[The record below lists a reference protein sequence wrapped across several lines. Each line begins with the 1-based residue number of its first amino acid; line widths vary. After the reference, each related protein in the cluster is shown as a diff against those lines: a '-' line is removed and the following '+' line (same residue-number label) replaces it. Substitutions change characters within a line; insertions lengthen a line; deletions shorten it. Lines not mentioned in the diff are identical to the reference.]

1 MAAGTNKSVGG
12 TAARRPV
19 PHGVRSSHAHAG
31 GRWKLVYADFV
42 TVLMAFFIVAWIFVF
57 DKISQERRVYDRK
70 CTAAIG
76 RSVEQQFRG
85 EIGED
90 RSRWPIEVD
99 FSEGVGGVRLTL
111 VDVVEPIFNSGSAVI
126 SKFAEPHL
134 DTIAESIMRSEESS
148 DCSGFKIKIEG
159 YTDAQQ
165 FKGGDI
171 NYGNWEL
178 SVDRAG
184 AARRALLSR
193 GIGSQQIEEVVG
205 YGDSRLALPDKPLDG
220 RNRRISITILAPYR
234 LVKGWND
241 VIDSSVSQ

>member
-1 MAAGTNKSVGG
+1 MAVGANKGVGG
-12 TAARRPV
+12 AAVRRPV
-19 PHGVRSSHAHAG
+19 PHGVRSSHSHAG

-76 RSVEQQFRG
+76 RSVAERFLN
-85 EIGED
+85 EIGDD
-90 RSRWPIEVD
+90 RSKWPIEVD

-111 VDVVEPIFNSGSAVI
+111 VDVVEPIFNSGSDVI

-134 DTIAESIMRSEESS
+134 DTIAESIMRSEESA
-148 DCSGFKIKIEG
+148 DCSGLKIKIEG
-159 YTDAQQ
+159 YTDALQ
-165 FKGGDI
+165 FKGGDA

-184 AARRALLSR
+184 AARRALLTR

>member
-1 MAAGTNKSVGG
+1 MAVGAKKGAGGAVV
-12 TAARRPV
+12 RRPV
-19 PHGVRSSHAHAG
+19 PHGVRSSHSHSG

-76 RSVEQQFRG
+76 RSVEERFRN
-85 EIGED
+85 EIGDD
-90 RSRWPIEVD
+90 RSKWPIEVD

-111 VDVVEPIFNSGSAVI
+111 VDVVEPIFNSGSAII

-134 DTIAESIMRSEESS
+134 DTIAESIMRSEKTA
-148 DCSGFKIKIEG
+148 DCSGLKIKIEG
-159 YTDAQQ
+159 YTDAQL

-184 AARRALLSR
+184 AARRALLIR

-241 VIDSSVSQ
+241 VIDSTVSQ

>member
-1 MAAGTNKSVGG
+1 M
-12 TAARRPV
+12 
-19 PHGVRSSHAHAG
+19 
-31 GRWKLVYADFV
+31 
-42 TVLMAFFIVAWIFVF
+42 LMAFFIVAWIFVF

-76 RSVEQQFRG
+76 RSVEERFRN
-85 EIGED
+85 EIGDD
-90 RSRWPIEVD
+90 RSKWPIEVD

-111 VDVVEPIFNSGSAVI
+111 VDVVEPIFNSGSAII

-134 DTIAESIMRSEESS
+134 DTIAESIMRSEKTA
-148 DCSGFKIKIEG
+148 DCSGLKIKIEG
-159 YTDAQQ
+159 YTDAQL

-184 AARRALLSR
+184 AARRALLIR

-241 VIDSSVSQ
+241 VIDSTVSQ